1 MYRYFDSHGEYNR
14 PGDGEMNAK
23 ILKGKAVAETLSN
36 QIALDV
42 EDLSSSGKTPCL
54 AIVRAGRR
62 PDDLAY
68 ERGIVKRC
76 DALGITAN
84 VFELPENVSGNR
96 LEETLIAL
104 AEDDDVHGIL
114 PFWPMP
120 PQIDRDILRR
130 NIPPGKDIDCFGAGS
145 FATVFDREL
154 PGFLPCTAEAVM
166 ETLHFYD
173 IPIEGTRTVIL
184 GRSMLLG
191 RPLSLLMLDAN
202 ATVTICHSKT
212 RDMASV
218 AGDADILVSAM
229 GRARMV
235 DASYIKRGAVVI
247 DVGINDDGA
256 GGICGDVDFESARS
270 VAGAV
275 TPVPGG
281 IGSVTTTILIRNT
294 VSACKRTVR
303 GEETDR

>member
-1 MYRYFDSHGEYNR
+1 
-14 PGDGEMNAK
+14 
-23 ILKGKAVAETLSN
+23 
-36 QIALDV
+36 
-42 EDLSSSGKTPCL
+42 
-54 AIVRAGRR
+54 
-62 PDDLAY
+62 
-68 ERGIVKRC
+68 
-76 DALGITAN
+76 
-84 VFELPENVSGNR
+84 
-96 LEETLIAL
+96 
-104 AEDDDVHGIL
+104 
-114 PFWPMP
+114 
-120 PQIDRDILRR
+120 
-130 NIPPGKDIDCFGAGS
+130 
-145 FATVFDREL
+145 
-154 PGFLPCTAEAVM
+154 M

>member
-1 MYRYFDSHGEYNR
+1 
-14 PGDGEMNAK
+14 
-23 ILKGKAVAETLSN
+23 
-36 QIALDV
+36 
-42 EDLSSSGKTPCL
+42 
-54 AIVRAGRR
+54 
-62 PDDLAY
+62 
-68 ERGIVKRC
+68 
-76 DALGITAN
+76 
-84 VFELPENVSGNR
+84 
-96 LEETLIAL
+96 
-104 AEDDDVHGIL
+104 
-114 PFWPMP
+114 
-120 PQIDRDILRR
+120 
-130 NIPPGKDIDCFGAGS
+130 
-145 FATVFDREL
+145 
-154 PGFLPCTAEAVM
+154 M

-270 VAGAV
+270 VARAV